1 MKHHVPDKQQSA
13 LQAPS
18 LATLL
23 CCNLHT
29 WHLSC
34 SFNICFCLRAFALA
48 MLPAWS
54 SSFRYPNGS
63 LHFLQVS
70 AQMSLFPTT
79 LIKVLLP
86 YLVHMS
92 LPLHPHLLSV
102 WSYCCSVTQ
111 SCPAPCD
118 PMDCS
123 TPGLPVHHQLP
134 ELAQTHVHWVGD
146 AIQPSHPLLSL
157 SPPTFSLSQHQGLF
171 QWVNSS
177 HQVAKSMGAS
187 ASTSVLPMKI
197 WIDFF
202 WDWLVLSPCSPRD
215 SQETSP
221 APQFESIN
229 FLALSLLYG
238 PSLTSIHDYWK
249 NHSFD

>member
-171 QWVNSS
+171 QWVDSS

-187 ASTSVLPMKI
+187 ASTSVLPMNI
-197 WIDFF
+197 QG
-202 WDWLVLSPCSPRD
+202 WLVWSPYSPRD
-215 SQETSP
+215 SQESSP

-238 PSLTSIHDYWK
+238 PSLTSILDYWK